1 MTDML
6 NEKKLIDLHTHS
18 LVSDGAQTPSD
29 VVRTAAAAGLSAIA
43 LSDHDSIEG
52 VREAMA
58 EGERSGIE
66 VIPAVEL
73 SAQSDTELHILGYFI
88 DINNK
93 RLREAMAYAL
103 QVRDERQMETCRK
116 LNEQG
121 FKITMDELREEAHG
135 NPVLCRAHFAQI
147 MVRKGY
153 AESVK
158 DAFSRFLS
166 VGCYAYSN
174 RQALTGPEAVS
185 LIGEAGGI
193 AVAAHLHLIKIPDDE
208 LKSLL
213 ISLIPHGLQGIEGY
227 YTDYT
232 PDMEKRFRS
241 MASELGLTLSGGTDY
256 HGANKPHISIGRG
269 LGNLEIPYS
278 VLDGLRARHKEI
290 YG

>member
-1 MTDML
+1 MTNIS
-6 NEKKLIDLHTHS
+6 NEAKRIDLHTHS
-18 LVSDGAQTPSD
+18 LKSDGAQTPSD
-29 VVRTAAAAGLSAIA
+29 VVRTAAESGLAAIA

-52 VREAMA
+52 VREAMEA
-58 EGERSGIE
+58 GEKYGIE
-66 VIPAVEL
+66 VVPAVEL

-93 RLREAMAYAL
+93 RLKEAMAYAL
-103 QVRDERQMETCRK
+103 RVRDERQVETCRK

-121 FKITMDELREEAHG
+121 FDITMDELREEAHG

-158 DAFSRFLS
+158 DAFKRYLS

-185 LIGEAGGI
+185 LIREAGGI
-193 AVAAHLHLIKIPDDE
+193 SVAAHLHLIKIPDDE
-208 LKSLL
+208 LKALL
-213 ISLIPHGLQGIEGY
+213 TSLIPHGLDGVEGY

-232 PDMEKRFRS
+232 PDMETRFRGL
-241 MASELGLTLSGGTDY
+241 ARELGLCLSGGTDY
-256 HGANKPHISIGRG
+256 HGANKPHISIGKG
-269 LGNLEIPYS
+269 LGNLEIPYR
-278 VLDGLRARHKEI
+278 VLEGLRERHKKI
-290 YG
+290 FG

>member
-1 MTDML
+1 M
-6 NEKKLIDLHTHS
+6 KRIDLHTHS
-18 LVSDGAQTPSD
+18 LCSDGAQAPAD
-29 VVRTAAAAGLSAIA
+29 VVRTAHAAGLAAIA
-43 LSDHDSIEG
+43 LSDHDCITG
-52 VREAMA
+52 VQEAMDTGKA
-58 EGERSGIE
+58 LGVE

-88 DINNK
+88 DIHNQK
-93 RLREAMAYAL
+93 LQDAMAYAL
-103 QVRDERQMETCRK
+103 QVRDERQEETCRK

-121 FKITMDELREEAHG
+121 FQITMDELREEAHG

-158 DAFSRFLS
+158 DAFNRYLS

-185 LIGEAGGI
+185 LIKEAGGI
-193 AVAAHLHLIKIPDDE
+193 AVAAHLHLIKMEDE
-208 LKSLL
+208 PLKEYLG
-213 ISLIPHGLQGIEGY
+213 SLIPYGLEGVEGY

-232 PDMEKRFRS
+232 EDMNRRYRA
-241 MASELGLTLSGGTDY
+241 MAQELGLVISGGTDY

-269 LGNLEIPYS
+269 KGDLEIPYS
-278 VLDGLRARHKEI
+278 VLDGLKERHRLVR
-290 YG
+290 G

>member
-1 MTDML
+1 MKT
-6 NEKKLIDLHTHS
+6 IDLHTHS
-18 LVSDGAQTPSD
+18 LKSDGAQTPAD
-29 VVRTAAAAGLSAIA
+29 VVRTAHAAGLSAIA
-43 LSDHDSIEG
+43 LSDHDNIEG
-52 VREAMA
+52 VPEAMA
-58 EGERSGIE
+58 EGQRLGIE

-93 RLREAMAYAL
+93 RLQDAMAYAL
-103 QVRDERQMETCRK
+103 EVRDQRQEETCRK

-121 FKITMDELREEAHG
+121 FQITMDELREEAHG

-158 DAFSRFLS
+158 DAFNRYLS

-174 RQALTGPEAVS
+174 RQALTATEAVS
-185 LIGEAGGI
+185 LIREAGGI
-193 AVAAHLHLIKIPDDE
+193 AVAAHLHLIKMPDPE
-208 LKSLL
+208 LKEYLKSL
-213 ISLIPHGLQGIEGY
+213 IPYGLDGVEGY

-232 PDMEKRFRS
+232 EDMNTRYRA
-241 MASELGLTLSGGTDY
+241 MAKELGLTISGGTDY

-269 LGNLEIPYS
+269 KGDLQIPYD
-278 VLDGLRARHKEI
+278 VLEGLKARHKLI
-290 YG
+290 HG